1 MAKIYSSGN
10 YVIVQDGDNLYEYAK
25 GHTLYVLVDDIFYI
39 KEITQGQY
47 KVSVADLE
55 AENITAEDSEDVY
68 NVNTFTTFLRENTG
82 FKTAP
87 GGSGAEWG
95 SITGTLSTQSDLQ
108 SALDAKQDELFSG
121 TNIKSINGNSLLGS
135 GNLVVGGSSGVFG
148 ISNSSG
154 VYTYYATLTLAMA
167 AAVAGQTIEMFADV
181 LETGAVTITLKN
193 GVTINGNGHSYNHTQ
208 TGTSDVFETTVAGI
222 YRIYNL
228 NVNRTNAIGGFVL
241 NAKNFVASIHYFDG
255 SHFTT
260 NGGGI
265 YSGSA
270 NVIQRFYNGNIT
282 ITGTG
287 IAANGVQD
295 NEFYNFTLR
304 ATSTATAALFSVGV
318 IYNSTFNH
326 EGNATAANNLD
337 AFNCTFVSRGGG
349 HTIQTGRNISNCSI
363 YNFANFGHFV
373 NCQQFNNCLIFS
385 ATSFG
390 SYTESTTLYKNCTI
404 ISSANI
410 GAANG
415 HHRNS
420 AILSTA
426 GIGASGAG
434 PYFNSSIQSSWNNSG
449 GHGIRIVANNTEI
462 VECIIEVTNASAN
475 AINAASAFTS
485 RYANNAFKGATTPV
499 NANVTQAV
507 ITTHDLQ
514 GNILI

>member
-1 MAKIYSSGN
+1 MATGIDISKQIAILDEGTQITPNVNQINFTGTGITATASGN
-10 YVIVQDGDNLYEYAK
+10 
-25 GHTLYVLVDDIFYI
+25 
-39 KEITQGQY
+39 
-47 KVSVADLE
+47 
-55 AENITAEDSEDVY
+55 DVT
-68 NVNTFTTFLRENTG
+68 VN
-82 FKTAP
+82 
-87 GGSGAEWG
+87 
-95 SITGTLSTQSDLQ
+95 
-108 SALDAKQDELFSG
+108 
-121 TNIKSINGNSLLGS
+121 
-135 GNLVVGGSSGVFG
+135 VVGATGVWG
-148 ISNSSG
+148 IANTAG
-154 VYTYYATLTLAMA
+154 VYTFYSTLTLAMTA
-167 AAVAGQTIEMFADV
+167 ATSGQTIEMFADV
-181 LETGAVTITLKN
+181 TETGAVTITLKD
-193 GVTINGNGHSYNHTQ
+193 GVTINGNGHSYNHNQ
-208 TGTSDVFETTVAGI
+208 TGTSDVFETTVAGV

-228 NVNRTNAIGGFVL
+228 NVNRTNATGGFVL
-241 NAKNFVASIHYFDG
+241 NAKNYVASIHYFDG

-282 ITGTG
+282 ITGAG
-287 IAANGVQD
+287 NAANGLQD
-295 NEFYNFTLR
+295 NEFYNFTFR
-304 ATSTATAALFSVGV
+304 ATSTASGRLFVVGIV
-318 IYNSTFNH
+318 YNSTFNY
-326 EGNATAANNLD
+326 EGNATAVSNLD
-337 AFNCTFVSRGGG
+337 AFNCTFISRGGG
-349 HTIQTGRNISNCSI
+349 HTIQSGRNISNCSI

-385 ATSFG
+385 ASSFG
-390 SYTESTTLYKNCTI
+390 SYTEAETFYKNCTI

-449 GHGIRIVANNTEI
+449 GHGIRIAANNTEI

-499 NANVTQAV
+499 NANVTQGV
-507 ITTHDLQ
+507 TNTHDNQ

>member
-1 MAKIYSSGN
+1 MATTTINLGLSLDGLSNVDSSGKAT
-10 YVIVQDGDNLYEYAK
+10 GD
-25 GHTLYVLVDDIFYI
+25 VLEWNAV
-39 KEITQGQY
+39 T
-47 KVSVADLE
+47 SNWE
-55 AENITAEDSEDVY
+55 AATPS
-68 NVNTFTTFLRENTG
+68 
-82 FKTAP
+82 
-87 GGSGAEWG
+87 GG
-95 SITGTLSTQSDLQ
+95 
-108 SALDAKQDELFSG
+108 
-121 TNIKSINGNSLLGS
+121 
-135 GNLVVGGSSGVFG
+135 GGSGVFG
-148 ISNSSG
+148 ISDTSG
-154 VYTYYATLTLAMA
+154 VYTYYATLTLAMT

-181 LETGAVTITLKN
+181 TETGAVTVTLKN
-193 GVTINGNGHSYNHTQ
+193 EVTINGNGHSYNHTQ
-208 TGTSDVFETTVAGI
+208 VGASDVFETTIAGT
-222 YRIYNL
+222 YRVYNL
-228 NVNRTNAIGGFVL
+228 NVNRTNATGGFVL
-241 NAKNFVASIHYFDG
+241 NAKNFVASLHYFNG

-260 NGGGI
+260 NRGGI

-270 NVIQRFYNGNIT
+270 NVIQKFYNGNIT
-282 ITGTG
+282 ITGASS
-287 IAANGVQD
+287 AASGLQD

-304 ATSTATAALFSVGV
+304 ATSTATGALFNVGI

-326 EGNATAANNLD
+326 EGNGTSAFNIN

-349 HTIQTGRNISNCSI
+349 QTIQNGRNISNCSI

-390 SYTESTTLYKNCTI
+390 SYTEAITLYKNCTI
-404 ISSANI
+404 ISNANT

-426 GIGASGAG
+426 GIGAAGAG
-434 PYFNSSIQSSWNNSG
+434 PYFNSSIQSSWNNAG
-449 GHGIRIVANNTEI
+449 GHGIRITGNNTEI
-462 VECIIEVTNASAN
+462 VECVIEVTNTSAN

-507 ITTHDLQ
+507 TNTHDNQ